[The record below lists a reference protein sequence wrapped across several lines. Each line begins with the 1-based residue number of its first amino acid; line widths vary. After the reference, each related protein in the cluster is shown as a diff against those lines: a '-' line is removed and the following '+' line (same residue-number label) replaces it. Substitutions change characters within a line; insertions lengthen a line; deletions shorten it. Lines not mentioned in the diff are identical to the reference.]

1 MSISVEENTFEPGL
15 FSNEE
20 LAFLMD
26 HIEESSVVALHD
38 VPPEKYIYIHP
49 ARIGPFLDKLQTLQ
63 QLAIARKQEWC
74 GFEPLKDSIL
84 RYMRWMEIEADVLR
98 VTGGPKSTSS
108 IAHASQYAWD
118 SSGRAFRFGID
129 ADSAELVRTEI
140 LEDGSRRP
148 FAVRLLSDGGEQ
160 PGLETVAPWVKT
172 SKMVK
177 AAMPDD
183 LVEEKRKGRKGS
195 LNCTICGEAIAFD
208 TSVRTQFTAARARM
222 GRHLKTAKDD
232 VARHRLLY
240 RKLYE
245 SASSRV

>member
-1 MSISVEENTFEPGL
+1 MINIDENTFEPGL

-20 LAFLMD
+20 LAFLLD

-38 VPPEKYIYIHP
+38 VPPSQHIYIHP
-49 ARIGPFLDKLQTLQ
+49 ARVAPFLDKLQTLE
-63 QLAIARKQEWC
+63 QLKKMKHQAWC
-74 GFEPLKDSIL
+74 GYTPIKDSIL
-84 RYMRWMEIEADVLR
+84 RYVEWQKVSAEVLR
-98 VTGGPKSTSS
+98 ITGGPRSTNA
-108 IAHASQYAWD
+108 IHFPSQYAWD

-148 FAVRLLSDGGEQ
+148 FAVRLLSDGGEK
-160 PGLETVAPWVKT
+160 PGLDSVAPWVKRA
-172 SKMVK
+172 KMQT
-177 AAMPDD
+177 AAAPGDII
-183 LVEEKRKGRKGS
+183 EEVVKGRKGS
-195 LNCTICGEAIAFD
+195 LVCAICGYAQAYD
-208 TSVRTQFTAARARM
+208 TAARNQYTMARARM

-245 SASSRV
+245 SPDSKV